1 MARIMNK
8 LEFSPELLV
17 EVVELTVKSRLGNRR
32 IPGPVDSAVLTKVV
46 DKCFKWPRGL
56 AANAR
61 NILKLEGS
69 KALVK
74 IRIVKIP
81 MVFST
86 QNTIAVPPVLVERQD
101 DLRRLA
107 ADLNTMP

>member
-86 QNTIAVPPVLVERQD
+86 QNTIVIPPLFTKTKN
-101 DLRRLA
+101 DLRRLTL
-107 ADLNTMP
+107 DLDTAP